1 MLRFQG
7 WHPGRLPMKRFLILL
22 LGLLALNI
30 LSAYVYT
37 RLDLTSDKRY
47 TLAEGTRQLLGTLP
61 ARVHVDVYLAGSLPP
76 GFKRLEIAVKETL
89 EGFGAEA
96 GSNVSYRFINPIA
109 GTSAEQSKRLEELA
123 KLGLQPTNLVAN
135 QGGKRTE
142 QLIVPGAV
150 VNYEGKQ
157 VGVLLLKGN
166 RAATSE
172 EQLNQSYEGVEYQLA
187 AAIRRLTQPEENRQK
202 VGLVF
207 GHTQVPPERFSDLLA
222 SVQENYDLFFVDLRK
237 PGPIEG
243 VDALML
249 LKPDQPFLD
258 SEVFKLD
265 QYVVKGGRLLCMVD
279 GQRID
284 SVGREGSYA
293 QPLILGLDN
302 LFFNWGVRVNKDVV
316 KDLTSGVIPLNVG
329 NMGEKPNI
337 QPLPWRFYPVINS
350 FGEGPITRNLD
361 ALYLRFVSSIDTVRA
376 DGIRKTVLLRTSPYT
391 QVLKTPTL
399 ISYNEARQQPD
410 PATYAGGMRNVGTL
424 LEGTFTSLYTNQLLP
439 DSLRSGYRERGTAA
453 KVLVCADGDLV
464 VNDVDYKRKAPLP
477 LGYDRFTRTQFG
489 NKDFVLNALDYL
501 VDPNGLI
508 TARQREVPVRQLD
521 MVKIGAERTQWQV
534 INVLIPLGL
543 IAVLGMIWQ
552 VSRRQRYGV

>member
-1 MLRFQG
+1 
-7 WHPGRLPMKRFLILL
+7 MKRFILL
-22 LGLLALNI
+22 LFTLLALNS
-30 LSAYVYT
+30 LSAFMYG

-47 TLAEGTRQLLGTLP
+47 TLTDGTRQLLGTLP
-61 ARVHVDVYLAGSLPP
+61 ARIHIDVYLTGSLPP
-76 GFKRLEIAVKETL
+76 GFKRLENAVWETL
-89 EGFGAEA
+89 EGFKAEA
-96 GSNVSYRFINPIA
+96 GSNISYGFIDPLA
-109 GTSAEQSKRLEELA
+109 GTSAEQTKQLENLA
-123 KLGLQPTNLVAN
+123 GLGLQPTNLVSP

-150 VNYEGKQ
+150 VHYEGKK

-166 RAATSE
+166 KAATPE

-187 AAIRRLTQPEENRQK
+187 AAIRRLTQPEGSRRR

-207 GHTQVPPERFSDLLA
+207 GHTKVPPERFSDILA

-237 PGPIEG
+237 KGLVEG

-249 LKPDQPFLD
+249 LKPDQPFA
-258 SEVFKLD
+258 EIERFKLD
-265 QYVVKGGRLLCMVD
+265 QYVVRGGRLLCLID

-293 QPLILGLDN
+293 QPLTLGLDD

-329 NMGEKPNI
+329 NLGDKPNI
-337 QPLPWRFYPVINS
+337 QALPWRFYPIINTFS
-350 FGEGPITRNLD
+350 DNPVTRNLD
-361 ALYLRFVSSIDTVRA
+361 ALYTRFVSTMDTVRA
-376 DGIRKTVLLRTSPYT
+376 NGIRKTVLLHTSPYT

-410 PATYAGGMRNVGTL
+410 PATYTSGPRNVGTL
-424 LEGTFTSLYTNQLLP
+424 LEGVFTSLYASQLLP
-439 DSLRSGYRERGTAA
+439 DSLKEAYQERGGAA
-453 KVLVCADGDLV
+453 KVLICSDGDLI

-477 LGYDRFTRTQFG
+477 LGYDRFTRTQFA

-508 TARQREVPVRQLD
+508 TARQREVPLRPLD
-521 MVKIGAERTQWQV
+521 KVKTGAERTQWQAF
-534 INVLIPLGL
+534 NMLGPLGL
-543 IAVLGMIWQ
+543 VGLLGLAWQ
-552 VSRRQRYGV
+552 VLRRRRYGL